1 MVGSGLFL
9 GLAPQVFRQK
19 LIKPAKRATA
29 ANIVRD
35 QFVIK

>member
-1 MVGSGLFL
+1 MVDYGLFL

-19 LIKPAKRATA
+19 LINLAKRATA

>member
-19 LIKPAKRATA
+19 LIKPEAGDSR
-29 ANIVRD
+29 
-35 QFVIK
+35 